1 MIQSSEVVDILCI
14 IYVYLE
20 RLINGLAELKQALAL
35 KHRTKGQG
43 ESTEEMDQQIQR
55 IYTTAS
61 CKTLLLLILLIQYS
75 LFLWF
80 FFTAGIRIAGGS
92 TDFVNKVLENMRGG
106 LPNGGLEELRKS

>member
-1 MIQSSEVVDILCI
+1 MALKSSTVSRTMWIR
-14 IYVYLE
+14 IYKTNYIFLIYLE

-61 CKTLLLLILLIQYS
+61 CKALPLIYIHL
-75 LFLWF
+75 
-80 FFTAGIRIAGGS
+80 
-92 TDFVNKVLENMRGG
+92 
-106 LPNGGLEELRKS
+106 